1 MIVIE
6 KLKYTEDVYDLTVER
21 NHNFYANDILV
32 HNCAEQGLASN
43 ETCCLAEIF
52 LPNIS
57 SKEELIDICTLLYR
71 VNKHSLAL
79 PCHQHTTEKIVHEN
93 MRMGI
98 GITGLMES
106 TEEQKSWLSD
116 TYVALREYDNQYS
129 NSHGFPRSVK
139 LTTCK
144 PSGCTSL
151 DTSIK
156 IGSSFKTMREIF
168 AENGYSQE
176 TLMALA
182 DRTWLEVKTSLHVMD
197 ESNQAQPIT
206 KLFLNGPEEVYAIE
220 FEDGTIFNFTGN
232 HKLKTTTGWKQVM
245 DLTIQDEIISY

>member
-6 KLKYTEDVYDLTVER
+6 KLNYTEDVYDLTVEG

-43 ETCCLAEIF
+43 ETCCLAEVF
-52 LPNIS
+52 LPNIG

-71 VNKHSLAL
+71 INKHSLAL
-79 PCHQHTTEKIVHEN
+79 PCHQHETEKIVHTN

-98 GITGLMES
+98 GVTGIMEC

-116 TYVALREYDNQYS
+116 TYVALREFDNAYS
-129 NSHGFPRSVK
+129 DEHGFARSVK

-151 DTSIK
+151 NTKIK
-156 IGSSFKTMREIF
+156 IGSSSKSMREIF
-168 AENGYSQE
+168 AINGYSE
-176 TLMALA
+176 EMLLTLP
-182 DRTWLEVKTSLHVMD
+182 DRTWLEVKTPLTVMD
-197 ESNQAQPIT
+197 ENNQEQQIT
-206 KLFLNGPEEVYAIE
+206 KLFMNGPEEVYAIE
-220 FEDGTIFNFTGN
+220 FEDGTTSNFTGN
-232 HKLKTTTGWKQVM
+232 HKLKTLTGWKQVS
-245 DLTIQDEIISY
+245 DLTSEDEIISY